1 MRYNREEK
9 VNMARESSP
18 VDHMGKKLMDIL
30 TGAGAMGLFAGL
42 FALTGHDL
50 DPQSVVVA
58 CIDLIVGSLRG
69 ATGAEAA
76 QLWDQVKIGLVI
88 YGIVVL
94 IIFVGSVMYCG
105 KRGIITAG
113 CGYFGVLL
121 LITGLGHGLNSLY
134 LPIALLAVGYAVAKT
149 MSDRGN
155 LKLGR

>member
-1 MRYNREEK
+1 
-9 VNMARESSP
+9 MARKSSP

-50 DPQSVVVA
+50 DPQSVIVA
-58 CIDLIVGSLRG
+58 CIDFIVGSLRG

-88 YGIVVL
+88 YGLVGLL
-94 IIFVGSVMYCG
+94 IFIGSVMYCG
-105 KRGIITAG
+105 KRGIITAA

-121 LITGLGHGLNSLY
+121 LITGLGHGLPSLY
-134 LPIALLAVGYAVAKT
+134 LPIALLAIGLAVAKL